1 MKTSTKKE
9 LENYFHLLFYILLF
23 NTAMITV
30 TVVLHE
36 GGHYIAGTYLGCQNA
51 NIILLD
57 SQTMSTYTEMNCPP
71 DVPLLPLLLSGF
83 LLVIP
88 FSLSFLILW
97 GFPEKYFCWVIIGF
111 NIIIS
116 ISDIVLI
123 TDSFVFLF
131 TLILGGFAMIV
142 YGETLLI
149 NKFLIFIEQRKMV
162 K

>member
-1 MKTSTKKE
+1 MKNSTKKD

-36 GGHYIAGTYLGCQNA
+36 GGHFLMGSYFECRDA

-57 SQTMSTYTEMNCPP
+57 SETMSTYTEMNCPP

-83 LLVIP
+83 LLIIP
-88 FSLSFLILW
+88 FSLSFLVLW

-116 ISDIVLI
+116 ISDIMIL
-123 TDSFVFLF
+123 TNSFIYIFA
-131 TLILGGFAMIV
+131 LILAGFAMIV

-149 NKFLIFIEQRKMV
+149 NKFLIFIEKRKMV
-162 K
+162 S